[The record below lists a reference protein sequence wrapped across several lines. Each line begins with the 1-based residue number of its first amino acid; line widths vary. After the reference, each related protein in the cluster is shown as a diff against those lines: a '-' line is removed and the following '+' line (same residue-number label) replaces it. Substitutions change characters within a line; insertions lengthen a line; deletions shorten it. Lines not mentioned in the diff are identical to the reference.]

1 MELKYEFY
9 INAGLEEVWNALI
22 SPDGTRNSFFGSEL
36 RTNFQPGQP
45 FAYVGPGNDGAE
57 TVHVYGDILEFEP
70 LSRLSYQEHPGPSYH
85 ANHAELQSRVVF
97 QLETVGECTK
107 LTLINDQFTN
117 NHPSIANAQSSWWMI
132 LSSIKTWVETGKT
145 LNFGW

>member
-1 MELKYEFY
+1 MECSDL
-9 INAGLEEVWNALI
+9 AGRYTEQLFW
-22 SPDGTRNSFFGSEL
+22 SEL
-36 RTNFQPGQP
+36 RSNFQPGQP

-70 LSRLSYQEHPGPSYH
+70 LSVLSYLEHPGPSYH
-85 ANHAELQSRVVF
+85 ANHADLQSRVVF

-107 LTLINDQFTN
+107 LTLINDQFTD
-117 NHPSIANAQSSWWMI
+117 NHPSFANAQSSWWMI

>member
-45 FAYVGPGNDGAE
+45 FAYVGPGNDGAGLSMCME
-57 TVHVYGDILEFEP
+57 IYWNLNRCPDLVIRSILD
-70 LSRLSYQEHPGPSYH
+70 RRTMRIMPSF
-85 ANHAELQSRVVF
+85 NPEWS
-97 QLETVGECTK
+97 
-107 LTLINDQFTN
+107 
-117 NHPSIANAQSSWWMI
+117 SSWK
-132 LSSIKTWVETGKT
+132 L
-145 LNFGW
+145 

>member
-1 MELKYEFY
+1 MECSN
-9 INAGLEEVWNALI
+9 I
-22 SPDGTRNSFFGSEL
+22 TRRHTEQLFGSEL

-107 LTLINDQFTN
+107 LTLINDQFTD

>member
-1 MELKYEFY
+1 M
-9 INAGLEEVWNALI
+9 
-22 SPDGTRNSFFGSEL
+22 
-36 RTNFQPGQP
+36 
-45 FAYVGPGNDGAE
+45 
-57 TVHVYGDILEFEP
+57 YGDILEFEP

-107 LTLINDQFTN
+107 LTLINDQFTD
-117 NHPSIANAQSSWWMI
+117 NHPSVANAQSSWWMI